1 VFVACGLGI
10 SLANGAESMNF
21 VSVLTM
27 VGVLCCLLTTF
38 QFFFQEDTSFYI
50 PWYEIATSKHVWAI
64 SFAHFTNNWGF
75 YTLPHIVAAF
85 LKWCSS
91 LQPTECKRC
100 YGILHW
106 NYLRSACNKIRVS
119 PCCCWLAH
127 CTPIVNASLN
137 QSFGRVL
144 YVLLLY
150 LVPANLHVIDPWQ
163 KVKLS
168 AMS

>member
-1 VFVACGLGI
+1 MQVFVACGLGI

-75 YTLPHIVAAF
+75 YTLLTSLPLF
-85 LKWCSS
+85 LNDVLRFNLLSVRDVMAYF
-91 LQPTECKRC
+91 TETT
-100 YGILHW
+100 YF
-106 NYLRSACNKIRVS
+106 
-119 PCCCWLAH
+119 P
-127 CTPIVNASLN
+127 
-137 QSFGRVL
+137 
-144 YVLLLY
+144 
-150 LVPANLHVIDPWQ
+150 PAT
-163 KVKLS
+163 K
-168 AMS
+168 

>member
-75 YTLPHIVAAF
+75 YTLLTSLPLF
-85 LKWCSS
+85 LNDVLRFNLLSVRDVMAYF
-91 LQPTECKRC
+91 TETT
-100 YGILHW
+100 YF
-106 NYLRSACNKIRVS
+106 
-119 PCCCWLAH
+119 P
-127 CTPIVNASLN
+127 
-137 QSFGRVL
+137 
-144 YVLLLY
+144 
-150 LVPANLHVIDPWQ
+150 PAT
-163 KVKLS
+163 K
-168 AMS
+168 